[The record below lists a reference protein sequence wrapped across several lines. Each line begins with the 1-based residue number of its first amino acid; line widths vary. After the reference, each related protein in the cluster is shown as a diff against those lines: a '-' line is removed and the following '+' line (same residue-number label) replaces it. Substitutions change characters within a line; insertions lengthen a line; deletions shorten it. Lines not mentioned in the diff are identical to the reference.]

1 MNLKRFSR
9 ITCNSL
15 ITGTLLLTFTGFIS
29 RILGFVY
36 RIFLSRT
43 IGAEGLGIYQMIF
56 PLYGICMA
64 ICASAIETAI
74 SRFVAANL
82 SRTRSILRTGFLIS
96 FSLSLIIA
104 GLIFCFSDF
113 LAVHVLMEPRC
124 AKLLPIM
131 ALAIPCTSIHDC
143 ICGCCYGSQ
152 KASIP
157 GISHLVELS
166 ARMITVFFLASYCV
180 EHGIKITVTLAV
192 YGLLAGEATSALF
205 TLLSFFLSG
214 IGKHSDKHFDKSV
227 QSKPVQTNSIQ
238 SHLTQDCSARMNPV
252 QSHFAQNRSVRTNS
266 IQTNPTQSTSPLPFW
281 QDFQITAASLMTM
294 ALPLIANRLILSG
307 LQSAEAILIPNR
319 LSSFGLTSSEAIST
333 YGTLTGMATP
343 FIMFPST
350 ISTSLAVML
359 LPTVSQAQA
368 AGNHSH
374 IGLTAEH
381 SISFSLTIGILFTG
395 IFVLFGK
402 DLGMTVFHSEAAGI
416 YITILAWLC
425 PFLYLCTTL
434 GSILNGLGKTS
445 TTFIN
450 QVAAQLLIL
459 IFVVFGIPKFGIL
472 AYLWGNLAAQLFLT
486 ALHIHALR
494 REVAFSFHV
503 VENLLKPMLC
513 ILVSLGIFLFFQ
525 AKILPVLPTE
535 NPWILL
541 MLKGGLYTGAYL
553 LTLWGLHWKT
563 PLSIKS

>member
-1 MNLKRFSR
+1 MNLKR
-9 ITCNSL
+9 NSL

-82 SRTRSILRTGFLIS
+82 SRTRSVLRTGFLIS
-96 FSLSLIIA
+96 FSLSLITA

-131 ALAIPCTSIHDC
+131 ALAIPFTSIHDC

-157 GISHLVELS
+157 GLSHLVELS
-166 ARMITVFFLASYCV
+166 ARMITVFFLASYCL
-180 EHGIKITVTLAV
+180 EHGIEITVTLAV

-205 TLLSFFLSG
+205 TLLSFLLSEV
-214 IGKHSDKHFDKSV
+214 GKHSR
-227 QSKPVQTNSIQ
+227 NS
-238 SHLTQDCSARMNPV
+238 SA
-252 QSHFAQNRSVRTNS
+252 
-266 IQTNPTQSTSPLPFW
+266 LPNQLSFW
-281 QDFQITAASLMTM
+281 QDFQITAVSLMTM
-294 ALPLIANRLILSG
+294 ALPLIANRLVLSG

-319 LSSFGLTSSEAIST
+319 LSAFGLTSSEAIST

-374 IGLTAEH
+374 IGLTAER

-450 QVAAQLLIL
+450 QVAAQLLL
-459 IFVVFGIPKFGIL
+459 LLFVVFGIPKFGII
-472 AYLWGNLAAQLFLT
+472 AYLWGNLTAQLFLT
-486 ALHIHALR
+486 ALHIWALR
-494 REVAFSFHV
+494 REITFSFHAA
-503 VENLLKPMLC
+503 ENLLKPMLC
-513 ILVSLGIFLFFQ
+513 ILVAVGIFLFFQ
-525 AKILPVLPTE
+525 TNIQPILPTE

-541 MLKGGLYTGAYL
+541 ILEGGLYTGAYL
-553 LTLWGLHWKT
+553 LTLWGLHWSK
-563 PLSIKS
+563 K

>member
-1 MNLKRFSR
+1 MNLKR
-9 ITCNSL
+9 NSL

-82 SRTRSILRTGFLIS
+82 SRTRSVLRTGFLIS
-96 FSLSLIIA
+96 FSLSLITA

-157 GISHLVELS
+157 GLSHLVELS
-166 ARMITVFFLASYCV
+166 ARMITVFFLASYCL
-180 EHGIKITVTLAV
+180 EHGIEITVTVAV

-205 TLLSFFLSG
+205 TLLSFLLSG
-214 IGKHSDKHFDKSV
+214 IGKQKTKS
-227 QSKPVQTNSIQ
+227 TA
-238 SHLTQDCSARMNPV
+238 SHMTHTAGRLS
-252 QSHFAQNRSVRTNS
+252 
-266 IQTNPTQSTSPLPFW
+266 FW

-294 ALPLIANRLILSG
+294 ALPLIANRLVLSG

-319 LSSFGLTSSEAIST
+319 LSAFGLTSSEAIST
-333 YGTLTGMATP
+333 YGTLTGMAVP

-374 IGLTAEH
+374 IGLTAER

-395 IFVLFGK
+395 IFILFGK

-450 QVAAQLLIL
+450 QVAAQLLL
-459 IFVVFGIPKFGIL
+459 LTFVVFGIPKFGII

-486 ALHIHALR
+486 ALHIWALR
-494 REVAFSFHV
+494 REIPFSFHAA
-503 VENLLKPMLC
+503 ENLLKPMLC
-513 ILVSLGIFLFFQ
+513 ILVAVGIFLFFQ
-525 AKILPVLPTE
+525 TTIQPALPTE

-541 MLKGGLYTGAYL
+541 ILEGGLYTGAYL
-553 LTLWGLHWKT
+553 LTLWGLHWSK
-563 PLSIKS
+563 K